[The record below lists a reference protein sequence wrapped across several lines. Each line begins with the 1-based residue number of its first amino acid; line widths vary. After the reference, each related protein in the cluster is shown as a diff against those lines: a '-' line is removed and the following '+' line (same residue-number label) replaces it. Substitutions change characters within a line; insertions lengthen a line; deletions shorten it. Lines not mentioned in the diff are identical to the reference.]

1 MNKQTSC
8 KIAVQISLIADELRS
23 LSDNGQHWTDDP
35 YQIERFTRLRALAA
49 ELQSLVDT
57 RPLDEIQTLF
67 SADLD
72 VKTPLA
78 VVDTAVLDPL
88 GQLLLIQRADDTLW
102 ALPGGACDV
111 GESPATAAARE
122 VREETGYEVEI
133 THLLGVFD
141 SRYSGTVSSRHLY
154 HLLFAGVPV
163 HGDASTSLETLDV
176 RWFDFSDIPW
186 TTLSP
191 GHHFRIQQVLAWW
204 LNPSTKPYFDRDERG
219 SS

>member
-1 MNKQTSC
+1 
-8 KIAVQISLIADELRS
+8 
-23 LSDNGQHWTDDP
+23 
-35 YQIERFTRLRALAA
+35 
-49 ELQSLVDT
+49 
-57 RPLDEIQTLF
+57 LDEIQTLF

-72 VKTPLA
+72 IKTPLA

-88 GQLLLIQRADDTLW
+88 GQLLLIQRVDDKLW
-102 ALPGGACDV
+102 ALPGGSCDV

-122 VREETGYEVEI
+122 VGEETGYEVEI

-141 SRYSGTVSSRHLY
+141 SRYSGTISSRHLY
-154 HLLFAGVPV
+154 HFLFTGVPV
-163 HGDASTSLETLDV
+163 RGEARTSLETLDV

-204 LNPSTKPYFDRDERG
+204 LNPSTKTYFDREDQG
-219 SS
+219 LS